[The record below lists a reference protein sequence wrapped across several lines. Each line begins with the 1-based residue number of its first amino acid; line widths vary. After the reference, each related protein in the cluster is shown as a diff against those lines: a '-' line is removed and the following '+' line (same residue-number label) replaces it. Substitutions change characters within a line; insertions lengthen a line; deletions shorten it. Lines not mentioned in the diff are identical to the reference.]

1 MMPELFSSPRSPDPL
16 RRRLLTALLLS
27 PLVYSAASRGATASR
42 PDLNR
47 IVALEWLPVELLL
60 ALGITPFAIADKHN
74 YNLWVKEPALPESV
88 IDVGLR
94 TEPNLELLTQ
104 IRPSMILYS
113 EGYGPSV
120 AKMSRISPLLG
131 FGFSSEQGKPLTSA
145 QASVMKLADALNMKA
160 AGERHLAELAQFIQ
174 QEKITLQPYTERP
187 LLLIT
192 LVDSRHVLVIGKNSL
207 FQEVMDHVG
216 IENAW
221 RSETSFWGS
230 TIVGIESLADVGD
243 ANVLCFEHGDS
254 AISAQ
259 LDNNPLWQAMPFV
272 RNQRLQRVPAVWLYG
287 GTLSAMRF
295 CHVLNQALE
304 ARKYA

>member
-1 MMPELFSSPRSPDPL
+1 M
-16 RRRLLTALLLS
+16 
-27 PLVYSAASRGATASR
+27 
-42 PDLNR
+42 
-47 IVALEWLPVELLL
+47 
-60 ALGITPFAIADKHN
+60 
-74 YNLWVKEPALPESV
+74 KEPALPESV

-207 FQEVMDHVG
+207 F
-216 IENAW
+216 
-221 RSETSFWGS
+221 
-230 TIVGIESLADVGD
+230 
-243 ANVLCFEHGDS
+243 
-254 AISAQ
+254 
-259 LDNNPLWQAMPFV
+259 
-272 RNQRLQRVPAVWLYG
+272 
-287 GTLSAMRF
+287 
-295 CHVLNQALE
+295 
-304 ARKYA
+304 RK

>member
-1 MMPELFSSPRSPDPL
+1 MMPEFSSYPRSPDPL

-27 PLVYSAASRGATASR
+27 PLAYSAASKGGTSIF

-104 IRPSMILYS
+104 IRPSLILYS
-113 EGYGPSV
+113 KGYGPSI
-120 AKMSRISPLLG
+120 AKMSRISPMLG

-145 QASVMKLADALNMKA
+145 QASVMQLADALNMKA
-160 AGERHLAELAQFIQ
+160 AGERHLTELAQFLQ
-174 QEKITLQPYTERP
+174 QERITLQPYTERP

-192 LVDSRHVLVIGKNSL
+192 LIDSRHVLIIAKNSL

-221 RSETSFWGS
+221 RGETSFWGS
-230 TIVGIESLADVGD
+230 TIVGIERLADIGD

-272 RNQRLQRVPAVWLYG
+272 RQQRLQRVPAVWLYG

-295 CHVLNQALE
+295 CRILNQALE
-304 ARKYA
+304 ARKHA

>member
-1 MMPELFSSPRSPDPL
+1 MIPERFSSLSSPDPL

-27 PLVYSAASRGATASR
+27 PLVYSAASRGATATF
-42 PDLNR
+42 PDLHR

-60 ALGITPFAIADKHN
+60 ALGITPLAIADKHN
-74 YNLWVKEPALPESV
+74 YNLWVKEPALSESV

-120 AKMSRISPLLG
+120 AKMSRISPMLG
-131 FGFSSEQGKPLTSA
+131 FGFSSEKGKPLTAA
-145 QASVMKLADALNMKA
+145 QSSVMKLADALNLKA
-160 AGERHLAELAQFIQ
+160 AGERHLTELAQFLQ
-174 QEKITLQPYTERP
+174 QEKITLQPYTQRP

-207 FQEVMDHVG
+207 FQEVMDHIG

-221 RSETSFWGS
+221 RGETSFWGS
-230 TIVGIESLADVGD
+230 TIVGIERLAEIGD
-243 ANVLCFEHGDS
+243 AHVLCFEHGDS
-254 AISAQ
+254 AA
-259 LDNNPLWQAMPFV
+259 LDRLDSNPIWQAMPFV
-272 RNQRLQRVPAVWLYG
+272 RNQRVQRVPAVWLYG

-295 CHVLNQALE
+295 CRVLNQALE
-304 ARKYA
+304 ARNHG

>member
-1 MMPELFSSPRSPDPL
+1 MMPEFFSSPCPPDPL

-27 PLVYSAASRGATASR
+27 PLVCSAVSRGATATF
-42 PDLNR
+42 PDLKR

-113 EGYGPSV
+113 KGYGPSV
-120 AKMSRISPLLG
+120 AKMSQISPMLG
-131 FGFSSEQGKPLTSA
+131 FGFSSDQGKPLTSA
-145 QASVMKLADALNMKA
+145 QASVVKLADALNLKE
-160 AGERHLAELAQFIQ
+160 AGERHLTELEQFLR
-174 QEKITLQPYTERP
+174 QERITLQPYTERP

-192 LVDSRHVLVIGKNSL
+192 LIDSRHVLVIGKNSL
-207 FQEVMDHVG
+207 FQEVMDHIG

-221 RSETSFWGS
+221 RGETSFWGS
-230 TIVGIESLADVGD
+230 TIVGIERLADIGD

-254 AISAQ
+254 ATLDQ
-259 LDNNPLWQAMPFV
+259 LENNPLWQAMPFV
-272 RNQRLQRVPAVWLYG
+272 RQQRLQRVPAVWLYG

-295 CHVLNQALE
+295 CRVLNQALE
-304 ARKYA
+304 ARKHA